1 MNQSVGRSFE
11 EEDGGNREISV
22 YNVSGVLVNECYSV
36 QNHFKTMVRP
46 LKRLNRSGVCRL
58 FLCMAP

>member
-11 EEDGGNREISV
+11 EEEKEAEDGENRS
-22 YNVSGVLVNECYSV
+22 LPDLTLAALFFECYSV

-46 LKRLNRSGVCRL
+46 LKRLN
-58 FLCMAP
+58 